1 MESYGILCLI
11 PVALVIILCI
21 TTKRVLES
29 LLVAALVG
37 FALVEG
43 KGCVMALIN
52 SLLEVISESAWYI
65 MVFGMF
71 GIIITLLENSG
82 GAIGFS
88 NLGSRLAN
96 TRRKSLFI
104 TWVLGI
110 AIFIDDYLNNLAVG
124 VSMRK
129 ITDKFHVPREFLAY
143 MVNTTGA
150 AVCVLI
156 PVSTWGVF
164 MATQYE
170 AVGVTVNGSGLGAY
184 IKTVPYIFYGWAAVI
199 TALLFAFKILP
210 LYGPMKKADLRAAEG
225 DVFPKTYYENLGSEV
240 HEEEEMLPG
249 EKKPRAINF
258 IIPVI
263 ALIVVTIVNGDILVG
278 CIVCAAVCAALYLP
292 QKLMKPKKFLDMS
305 FEGFT
310 SMTYVTALVISS
322 LVLQKVNDSLGLT
335 PYVIDKVEPLLDS
348 KLLPVV
354 AFVVVAFVAF
364 AAGSFWG
371 LIAIATPIII
381 PLAQAMD
388 ANVFMAGSAI
398 VSGAAFAS
406 HTLFYADAATLT
418 CSATQISNMDYAK
431 TCIPLA
437 AVPFI
442 ISIILYTLC
451 GLFM

>member
-1 MESYGILCLI
+1 MENYGILCLI
-11 PVALVIILCI
+11 PVALVIVLCI

-29 LLVAALVG
+29 LIVAALVG
-37 FALVEG
+37 FAMVEG
-43 KGCVMALIN
+43 KDCGMAFVN

-71 GIIITLLENSG
+71 GVIITLLENSG

-96 TRRKSLFI
+96 TRRKSLFV

-110 AIFIDDYLNNLAVG
+110 VIFIDDYLNNLAVG

-170 AVGVTVNGSGLGAY
+170 AVGVTVDGSGLGAY

-199 TALLFAFKILP
+199 TALLFAFKMIP
-210 LYGPMKKADLRAAEG
+210 LYGPMKKADLRAAAG
-225 DVFPKTYYENLGSEV
+225 DVFPKSYHENYGGQ
-240 HEEEEMLPG
+240 EEEENQLPG
-249 EKKPRAINF
+249 GKEPKAINF
-258 IIPVI
+258 IVPIL
-263 ALIVVTIVNGDILVG
+263 ALIIVTIVNGDILIG
-278 CIVCAAVCAALYLP
+278 CIISAIVCAILYLP
-292 QKLMKPKKFLDMS
+292 QKLMKPAKFLDMS

-310 SMTYVTALVISS
+310 SMAFVSALVICS
-322 LVLQKVNDSLGLT
+322 LVLQKVNDALGLT

-348 KLLPVV
+348 SLLPVV
-354 AFVVVAFVAF
+354 SFVVVAFVAF

-371 LIAIATPIII
+371 LLAIATPIII

-418 CSATQISNMDYAK
+418 CSATQISNIDYAK

-437 AVPFI
+437 AVPFVLAV
-442 ISIILYTLC
+442 ILYTAC

>member
-1 MESYGILCLI
+1 MENYGILCLV

-37 FALVEG
+37 FAMVEG
-43 KGCVMALIN
+43 KGCVMALID
-52 SLLEVISESAWYI
+52 SLLKVISESAWYI

-71 GIIITLLENSG
+71 GLLITLLENSG
-82 GAIGFS
+82 GVIGFS
-88 NLGSRLAN
+88 DLGGRLAN

-129 ITDKFHVPREFLAY
+129 ITDKFNIPREFLAY

-170 AVGVTVNGSGLGAY
+170 AVGITVGGTGLGAY
-184 IKTVPYIFYGWAAVI
+184 IKTVPFIFYGWAAVI
-199 TALLFAFKILP
+199 TALLFAFKIIP
-210 LYGPMKKADLRAAEG
+210 LYGPMKKADLRAAAG
-225 DVFPKTYYENLGSEV
+225 QVFPNSYFERFPEG
-240 HEEEEMLPG
+240 EEETDDLDG
-249 EKKPRAINF
+249 KKPRALNF
-258 IIPVI
+258 IIPI
-263 ALIVVTIVNGDILVG
+263 AVLIIVTIVNGDILVG
-278 CIVCAAVCAALYLP
+278 CISSAVACAILYLP
-292 QKLMKPKKFLDMS
+292 QKLMKPRKFLDMS

-310 SMTYVTALVISS
+310 SMAFVTALVVCS

-348 KLLPVV
+348 DLLPVV
-354 AFVVVAFVAF
+354 AFIVVAFVAF

-418 CSATQISNMDYAK
+418 CAATQISNIDYAK
-431 TCIPLA
+431 TCIPLT
-437 AVPFI
+437 AVPFVL
-442 ISIILYTLC
+442 SIILYAAC
-451 GLFM
+451 GLLM